1 MVKWPDFYF
10 PPINLWC
17 YPKQNEDYKM
27 ITEETTVK
35 PLWRAKEPLIP
46 ITKEFLEEAI
56 SMGLGTSKPIKH
68 DPVNSPSH
76 YTFGG
81 VETIDY
87 IEAKGLDKDFCLANV
102 IKYVSR
108 AGYKISKLEDLKKAQ
123 YYLNRRIKILEASEE

>member
-1 MVKWPDFYF
+1 MKWPDFYF

-17 YPKQNEDYKM
+17 YPKQYEDYKM
-27 ITEETTVK
+27 INEETNVRAVWKVK
-35 PLWRAKEPLIP
+35 DKVQDMI
-46 ITKEFLEEAI
+46 
-56 SMGLGTSKPIKH
+56 
-68 DPVNSPSH
+68 NNPSH

-81 VETIDY
+81 IDAIDY

-123 YYLNRRIKILEASEE
+123 YYLNRRINILEASEE

>member
-1 MVKWPDFYF
+1 MKWADFIF

-17 YPKQNEDYKM
+17 YPKQYEDYKM
-27 ITEETTVK
+27 INEETNVRAVWKVK
-35 PLWRAKEPLIP
+35 DKVQDMI
-46 ITKEFLEEAI
+46 
-56 SMGLGTSKPIKH
+56 
-68 DPVNSPSH
+68 NNPSH
-76 YTFGG
+76 YTHGG
-81 VETIDY
+81 IETIDY

>member
-1 MVKWPDFYF
+1 MKWADFIF

-17 YPKQNEDYKM
+17 YPKQYEDYKM

-35 PLWRAKEPLIP
+35 PLWKVKNNGAVV
-46 ITKEFLEEAI
+46 
-56 SMGLGTSKPIKH
+56 MGREGPTKH

-76 YTFGG
+76 YTHGG

-102 IKYVSR
+102 VKYVSR

-123 YYLNRRIKILEASEE
+123 YYLNRRIKSLEASEG

>member
-1 MVKWPDFYF
+1 
-10 PPINLWC
+10 
-17 YPKQNEDYKM
+17 M

-68 DPVNSPSH
+68 DPINSPSH
-76 YTFGG
+76 YTHGG

-123 YYLNRRIKILEASEE
+123 YYLNRRIKTLEASEE

>member
-1 MVKWPDFYF
+1 MKWADFIF

-17 YPKQNEDYKM
+17 YPKQYEDYKM
-27 ITEETTVK
+27 INEETNVRAVWKVK
-35 PLWRAKEPLIP
+35 ESSKADP
-46 ITKEFLEEAI
+46 I
-56 SMGLGTSKPIKH
+56 
-68 DPVNSPSH
+68 NSPSH
-76 YTFGG
+76 YTHGG

>member
-1 MVKWPDFYF
+1 MVKWADFIF

-17 YPKQNEDYKM
+17 YPKQYEDYM
-27 ITEETTVK
+27 INQETTVK
-35 PLWRAKEPLIP
+35 PLWKYKQVENTIMAG
-46 ITKEFLEEAI
+46 
-56 SMGLGTSKPIKH
+56 SSGPIKH

-76 YTFGG
+76 YTHGG
-81 VETIDY
+81 FETIDY

-123 YYLNRRIKILEASEE
+123 YYLNRRIKNLEASEE

>member
-1 MVKWPDFYF
+1 MRWADFIF

-17 YPKQNEDYKM
+17 YPKQNGDYKM

-46 ITKEFLEEAI
+46 R
-56 SMGLGTSKPIKH
+56 TSKPIKH

-76 YTFGG
+76 YTHGG
-81 VETIDY
+81 IDTIDY
-87 IEAKGLDKDFCLANV
+87 IEAKGLDNDAYLFNV

-123 YYLNRRIKILEASEE
+123 YYLNRRIKSLEASEG

>member
-1 MVKWPDFYF
+1 
-10 PPINLWC
+10 
-17 YPKQNEDYKM
+17 M

-35 PLWRAKEPLIP
+35 PLWRAKTNE
-46 ITKEFLEEAI
+46 TVV
-56 SMGLGTSKPIKH
+56 MGREGPIKH
-68 DPVNSPSH
+68 DPINSPSH
-76 YTFGG
+76 YTHGG

-123 YYLNRRIKILEASEE
+123 YYLNRRINILEASEE

>member
-1 MVKWPDFYF
+1 MKWADFIF

-17 YPKQNEDYKM
+17 YPKQYEDYKM
-27 ITEETTVK
+27 INEETNVRAVWKVK
-35 PLWRAKEPLIP
+35 E
-46 ITKEFLEEAI
+46 
-56 SMGLGTSKPIKH
+56 SSKP
-68 DPVNSPSH
+68 DPINSPSH
-76 YTFGG
+76 YTHGG

-123 YYLNRRIKILEASEE
+123 YYLNRRIKSLEASEG

>member
-1 MVKWPDFYF
+1 MKWADFIF

-17 YPKQNEDYKM
+17 YPKQYEDYKM

-35 PLWRAKEPLIP
+35 PLWKVKE
-46 ITKEFLEEAI
+46 
-56 SMGLGTSKPIKH
+56 SSKP
-68 DPVNSPSH
+68 DPINSPSH
-76 YTFGG
+76 YTHGG

>member
-1 MVKWPDFYF
+1 MKWADFIF

-17 YPKQNEDYKM
+17 YPKQYEDYKM

-35 PLWRAKEPLIP
+35 PLW
-46 ITKEFLEEAI
+46 
-56 SMGLGTSKPIKH
+56 KPKQIENTIMVGGSGPTKH

-76 YTFGG
+76 YTHGG
-81 VETIDY
+81 VETIEY

>member
-1 MVKWPDFYF
+1 MKWADFYF

-17 YPKQNEDYKM
+17 YPKQYEDYKM
-27 ITEETTVK
+27 INEETNVRAVWKVK
-35 PLWRAKEPLIP
+35 ESPKPDP
-46 ITKEFLEEAI
+46 I
-56 SMGLGTSKPIKH
+56 
-68 DPVNSPSH
+68 NSPSH
-76 YTFGG
+76 YTHGG

-123 YYLNRRIKILEASEE
+123 YYLNRRIKLLEASEE

>member
-1 MVKWPDFYF
+1 MKWADFIF

-17 YPKQNEDYKM
+17 YPNQYEDYKM
-27 ITEETTVK
+27 INEETNVRAVWKVK
-35 PLWRAKEPLIP
+35 E
-46 ITKEFLEEAI
+46 
-56 SMGLGTSKPIKH
+56 SSKP
-68 DPVNSPSH
+68 DPINSPSH
-76 YTFGG
+76 YTHGG